1 MTLLYSETLYSLYL
15 NYGKVVQ
22 LFYTIV
28 FIWAI
33 FNFSTFQ
40 GIWKW
45 FLAYISLS
53 FITEVLVYFTP
64 ISEMENNHFVG
75 HISFFIGVI
84 MLGVFFHQA
93 FDKPILKQITL
104 IATILLNFAIIIGFF
119 YEDGYLLPSKM
130 GSFIYIVF
138 LALHL
143 ILHRKLIAESKT
155 NRLREN
161 PMYWWNTSFI
171 IMHVVYI
178 IFSLT
183 IGYILPISDDL
194 SFIWYIIK
202 NSSDLVLCV
211 LWVMAIYKLRSWKF
225 KPTASLSLSQ

>member
-84 MLGVFFHQA
+84 MLGVFFYQA

-104 IATILLNFAIIIGFF
+104 VGTILLNFAVIIGFF

-161 PMYWWNTSFI
+161 PMFWWNTSFI
-171 IMHVVYI
+171 IMNIVYI

-183 IGYILPISDDL
+183 IGSILPISDDL
-194 SFIWYIIK
+194 SFIWYLIK
-202 NSSDLVLCV
+202 NTSDLVLCV

-225 KPTASLSLSQ
+225 KPTASLSPSQ